1 MTVESAVT
9 KALENFN
16 PENPFHMALKEYGEY
31 RYNRVIELA
40 TESQRVA
47 IAEGHSIV
55 EVAESVRA
63 RALEI
68 FADERRMRGI
78 RLEDELGL

>member
-16 PENPFHMALKEYGEY
+16 PENPFHVALQKYGEY

-40 TESQRVA
+40 TESQRIA

-68 FADERRMRGI
+68 FSDERRMRGI
-78 RLEDELGL
+78 RLEEDLGL